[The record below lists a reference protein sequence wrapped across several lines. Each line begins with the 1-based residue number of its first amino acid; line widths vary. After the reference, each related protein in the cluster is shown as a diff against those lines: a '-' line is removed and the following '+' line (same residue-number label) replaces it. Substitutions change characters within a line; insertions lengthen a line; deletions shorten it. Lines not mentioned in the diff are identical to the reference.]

1 MALAFEV
8 FAPDKTGFVSG
19 IDGRS
24 GTVFMVAFSA
34 FVNEYGL
41 VRGKNGV
48 VAVQYKQERTCQKKN
63 EPDMTDVGFQGIQG
77 DALYENTT

>member
-48 VAVQYKQERTCQKKN
+48 VAV
-63 EPDMTDVGFQGIQG
+63 
-77 DALYENTT
+77 